1 MFLDLQIR
9 YRSVGPIPAIPAI
22 PGTDFVLP
30 GSGDG
35 LVCLGLLGFLERH
48 SGPRHRQGPHW
59 DRTVGTALWG
69 PWDHGDLGN
78 SSELSLLS
86 NLSISVCRWNQVLSL
101 SSSSVLYSTLYS
113 LLILLQNPFRKA
125 TWPFH
130 YFFSFLIIFA
140 RHSCRRWCHFSC
152 PASLEICVLCCC
164 HGTSRETPWT
174 RQQWCCALGIF
185 GDLWGVGSVGFVG
198 AFYNTTSAM
207 CQLRTM
213 SNMSGCTTR
222 TSLSPFWSPVLLL
235 VCLVAPW
242 DLVEKCTTSTR
253 LSSKRSQAGRPW
265 CGSSKCS
272 DCETILPA
280 FDSRCRHWT
289 FGRVQL
295 GKRTFF
301 QMLKCWIMEEMIP
314 NVVRKWYQM
323 NSTWIPNDTFNC
335 TFWSSAGAWNVRQG
349 YVWGMLGGVATWQP
363 RLPSSWKCQSKI
375 CKAYAIVISSYIS
388 LCSDCVYIRWY

>member
-48 SGPRHRQGPHW
+48 SGPRHRQGP
-59 DRTVGTALWG
+59 RCGNRAVGTMG
-69 PWDHGDLGN
+69 PWGSWEFFWALVALKSLNFGMSLE
-78 SSELSLLS
+78 SSAKSFQFISTVQYTILFAHFAPKSFQKSYMTFSLLF
-86 NLSISVCRWNQVLSL
+86 LLFDTFCV
-101 SSSSVLYSTLYS
+101 S
-113 LLILLQNPFRKA
+113 LLQAVMPFQLPGKSRNLCIVLL
-125 TWPFH
+125 
-130 YFFSFLIIFA
+130 S
-140 RHSCRRWCHFSC
+140 
-152 PASLEICVLCCC
+152 C

-198 AFYNTTSAM
+198 AFHNTTSAM

-213 SNMSGCTTR
+213 SDMSGCTTR

>member
-48 SGPRHRQGPHW
+48 SGPRHRQGPHCG
-59 DRTVGTALWG
+59 DRAVGTALWG

-130 YFFSFLIIFA
+130 YFFSFLILFA
-140 RHSCRRWCHFSC
+140 CHSCRRWCHFSC

-164 HGTSRETPWT
+164 HVMEQAGKHLGQDSSGAVLWGS
-174 RQQWCCALGIF
+174 LGIF
-185 GDLWGVGSVGFVG
+185 GVLVLFGFVG
-198 AFYNTTSAM
+198 AFHNTTSAM

-213 SNMSGCTTR
+213 SDMSGCTTR

-301 QMLKCWIMEEMIP
+301 QMLKCWIMGRNDTKCRSKMIP
-314 NVVRKWYQM
+314 NEFHMNSKWY
-323 NSTWIPNDTFNC
+323 F
-335 TFWSSAGAWNVRQG
+335 
-349 YVWGMLGGVATWQP
+349 
-363 RLPSSWKCQSKI
+363 
-375 CKAYAIVISSYIS
+375 
-388 LCSDCVYIRWY
+388 